1 MVNLSAP
8 CERRASTQLKTP
20 TAAKSKLSNSQ
31 GGNSGFM
38 FSPAQRYGGERRAQ
52 RFEDKSDGE
61 DVQFEREGI
70 LNHGVLSV
78 IGVSVWV
85 I

>member
-1 MVNLSAP
+1 
-8 CERRASTQLKTP
+8 
-20 TAAKSKLSNSQ
+20 
-31 GGNSGFM
+31 M

-52 RFEDKSDGE
+52 RFEDKSGLDGE